1 MRILIIPC
9 CDPHSQMRKLRL
21 MVPSIQ
27 HSLPALW
34 SVSWAFCLPG
44 VRAAAWCLTGE
55 ITALGWARAVGNNW
69 LIGRDFSSGLVL
81 RNQYLLVPYIVA
93 PASPLRDGREEQ

>member
-9 CDPHSQMRKLRL
+9 CDSHSQIRQLRFVVL
-21 MVPSIQ
+21 STQ
-27 HSLPALW
+27 RNLLALW
-34 SVSWAFCLPG
+34 SVSWAVCLPG
-44 VRAAAWCLTGE
+44 VRAAAQCLSGE
-55 ITALGWARAVGNNW
+55 TTALGWVRVVGNNW

-93 PASPLRDGREEQ
+93 PASLLKDGREEQ